1 MKKKTIEHL
10 LRIAVCTSLLLP
22 VTGCGEEASGRG
34 SIADSTRKEEDDTKE
49 NEPTPTEEAIPTE
62 PMVDGDGTIQQ
73 APEEFDLYTE
83 LSEWSFYFSS
93 GAGGWGTELFFD
105 TDGSFHGDFHDSE
118 MGSTGPGY
126 EYGTV
131 YVCNFTGKCD
141 RYEEISDGIYRLHI
155 ADLVYE
161 PEGKEEI
168 EDEIRYI
175 YSTPYGLENTEELIV
190 YLPGV
195 PLAQIED
202 GYMDWIGHTHFNQ
215 YVGTNFDWYEDY
227 PEKLPFAGIYN
238 PADDGYGFSGSPDC
252 DHNKMCL
259 QNMAKLPGVHNV
271 ELTIYDDGTYYCED
285 RDDLGYIAIKN
296 VCIPLDDTYPKEYDD
311 LEGLVTKCIEA
322 IPGEDTPES
331 LYAPDDDYMDFSLSY
346 ISGTPI
352 RYAFWHT
359 GSNEDERWCG
369 AVFHFDY
376 YFDADGNTSN
386 GYAQIY
392 MFSVDSDGEIVS
404 NEFMDEYLHSLA
416 YIGSF
421 EGLSSE
427 SSESADHWVA
437 VEVKGGDGKGGILAD
452 EVVWINGDDIDTLK
466 EYGIDP
472 DDVCND
478 YAIGG
483 ADGDFQ
489 SYALS
494 PDCPIYFRFTDN
506 IFERYQSYDQFCETM
521 EDYGYERLFYLLLDA
536 DDKVVAMYEPY
547 TP

>member
-1 MKKKTIEHL
+1 
-10 LRIAVCTSLLLP
+10 
-22 VTGCGEEASGRG
+22 
-34 SIADSTRKEEDDTKE
+34 
-49 NEPTPTEEAIPTE
+49 
-62 PMVDGDGTIQQ
+62 
-73 APEEFDLYTE
+73 
-83 LSEWSFYFSS
+83 
-93 GAGGWGTELFFD
+93 
-105 TDGSFHGDFHDSE
+105 
-118 MGSTGPGY
+118 
-126 EYGTV
+126 
-131 YVCNFTGKCD
+131 
-141 RYEEISDGIYRLHI
+141 
-155 ADLVYE
+155 
-161 PEGKEEI
+161 
-168 EDEIRYI
+168 
-175 YSTPYGLENTEELIV
+175 
-190 YLPGV
+190 
-195 PLAQIED
+195 
-202 GYMDWIGHTHFNQ
+202 
-215 YVGTNFDWYEDY
+215 
-227 PEKLPFAGIYN
+227 
-238 PADDGYGFSGSPDC
+238 
-252 DHNKMCL
+252 
-259 QNMAKLPGVHNV
+259 
-271 ELTIYDDGTYYCED
+271 
-285 RDDLGYIAIKN
+285 
-296 VCIPLDDTYPKEYDD
+296 
-311 LEGLVTKCIEA
+311 
-322 IPGEDTPES
+322 
-331 LYAPDDDYMDFSLSY
+331 
-346 ISGTPI
+346 
-352 RYAFWHT
+352 
-359 GSNEDERWCG
+359 
-369 AVFHFDY
+369 
-376 YFDADGNTSN
+376 
-386 GYAQIY
+386 